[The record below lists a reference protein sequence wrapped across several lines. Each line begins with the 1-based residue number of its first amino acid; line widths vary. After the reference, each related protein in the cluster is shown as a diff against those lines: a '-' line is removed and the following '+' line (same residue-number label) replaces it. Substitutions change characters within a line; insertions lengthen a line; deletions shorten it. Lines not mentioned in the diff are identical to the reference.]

1 MGLVCHDLE
10 WLAHRACHEKATE
23 CVTKSRAAPTAGA
36 AVCRCSPPFERVMQE
51 LVQGPRRLIRAP
63 PGPSESESRETNA
76 FAPTASVQA
85 SREPWARA
93 VGDELRRIVVL
104 VSLKRARS
112 PYHDV
117 HGVAAGRCVLAD
129 RTSIVWLDEQ
139 SEQLAVSDRQTDRQI
154 RKSRDVHSHPFEN
167 NTAAAL
173 YSRWCCP
180 SLTTAPSSH
189 MRTYQHSALVF
200 ARREAW
206 RRRR

>member
-1 MGLVCHDLE
+1 MLECSQSQGLASKVSAWRRLHTEARIRIRPSAASSAGFWSLSSSRVSASRSAGDTCITEVRPMGLVCHDLE

-104 VSLKRARS
+104 PMQKRARS

-117 HGVAAGRCVLAD
+117 RGVAAGRCVLAD
-129 RTSIVWLDEQ
+129 RTWIP
-139 SEQLAVSDRQTDRQI
+139 
-154 RKSRDVHSHPFEN
+154 H
-167 NTAAAL
+167 
-173 YSRWCCP
+173 
-180 SLTTAPSSH
+180 
-189 MRTYQHSALVF
+189 
-200 ARREAW
+200 
-206 RRRR
+206 